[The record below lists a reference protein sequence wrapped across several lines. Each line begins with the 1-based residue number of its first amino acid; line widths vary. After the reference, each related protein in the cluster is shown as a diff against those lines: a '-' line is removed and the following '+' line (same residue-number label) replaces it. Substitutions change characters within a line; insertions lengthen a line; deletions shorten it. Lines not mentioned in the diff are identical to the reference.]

1 MLPEEKGK
9 KERVALVEVS
19 GTIHY
24 PVF

>member
-19 GTIHY
+19 GTIDY